1 MAFAGKLLLR
11 GALLHTR
18 STGLLF
24 PGAAAGRT
32 SLRSIATSSL
42 LRTDDKTVTE
52 KHENR
57 IAIVGAVQE
66 DVTPLS
72 MVPEL
77 HIKHRRVRIFM
88 PAKNAMQSG
97 TNATKKWRIE
107 FDAWERWENPLMGWC
122 STGDPLS
129 NTIVEFSDLEDAI
142 AYCEKNRWNFEIE
155 EPQKLRR
162 LRKVYGDNYSW
173 NKRTRTSA
181 K

>member
-18 STGLLF
+18 STGLLS
-24 PGAAAGRT
+24 PGAAASRAN
-32 SLRSIATSSL
+32 LRPIATSSL
-42 LRTDDKTVTE
+42 LRADDKSVTD
-52 KHENR
+52 KYENR
-57 IAIVGAVQE
+57 VAIIGAVQE

-129 NTIVEFSDLEDAI
+129 NTIVEFSELEDAI

-162 LRKVYGDNYSW
+162 LKKSYGENYSW